1 MSVNEARQQD
11 REARS
16 GTAPPGRSVS
26 APLSGR
32 GATLAGTLALLVAA
46 IEVFFDWSTPIEI
59 NVSIVY
65 ALPLVLAAATRS
77 PRFLWGLTL
86 FLVLTVFAVFDVQT
100 PPGIFSPH
108 ERFFVDRELSAITL
122 LFMAGMLHI
131 AMLGID
137 AIDEQRRLLNEQNAQ
152 LERRRREAEDGSD
165 RKTRLLASVSHDIRS
180 PVNAI
185 GLMADIIRLSSGDP
199 DQAAR
204 IPHLAERLQANARS
218 LADLV
223 SDILDLSSFGSGRI
237 RLRDSELV
245 LDELLHEVC
254 SRLLPLAEAKA
265 LHLVC
270 EPMAQRIRLRTD
282 KVALTRILDNLVS
295 NAIKFTDRGGVSVAA
310 ELGPERAIS
319 IRVRDSG
326 IGIAP
331 ESLASVFDEYAR
343 LSDVNRD
350 HAKGWGL
357 GLPICRRLAEALGGE
372 IALESELHRG
382 SVFTVRLPAACLVA
396 DA

>member
-1 MSVNEARQQD
+1 
-11 REARS
+11 
-16 GTAPPGRSVS
+16 
-26 APLSGR
+26 
-32 GATLAGTLALLVAA
+32 
-46 IEVFFDWSTPIEI
+46 
-59 NVSIVY
+59 
-65 ALPLVLAAATRS
+65 
-77 PRFLWGLTL
+77 
-86 FLVLTVFAVFDVQT
+86 
-100 PPGIFSPH
+100 
-108 ERFFVDRELSAITL
+108 
-122 LFMAGMLHI
+122 
-131 AMLGID
+131 
-137 AIDEQRRLLNEQNAQ
+137 
-152 LERRRREAEDGSD
+152 
-165 RKTRLLASVSHDIRS
+165 
-180 PVNAI
+180 
-185 GLMADIIRLSSGDP
+185 
-199 DQAAR
+199 
-204 IPHLAERLQANARS
+204 
-218 LADLV
+218 
-223 SDILDLSSFGSGRI
+223 
-237 RLRDSELV
+237 
-245 LDELLHEVC
+245 
-254 SRLLPLAEAKA
+254 
-265 LHLVC
+265 VC